1 MQVPAFIFLKKSST
15 ATTSLKFLFLGVVQ
29 RKSKDLYEQRQ
40 LWRLVLIFI
49 ATGIVVFSV
58 FFTYSLAR
66 QIEKDEKEKVE
77 AMASAYRT
85 LVLSTDEAA
94 IEEALNLIRKNDKI
108 PVIWT
113 TAEGELY
120 DFKNIDSASILG
132 NSREQYQYLLRL
144 MNKNQVVPIQLEE
157 DQPPQLL
164 YYEASDLLKRVRIYP
179 YLLVGL
185 VALFLLIAFLA
196 FSFSRTAEQNQLWVG
211 MAKETAHQ
219 LGTPLSSL
227 SAWLDILEDK
237 LTDDE
242 GIMIKEELR
251 KDLLR
256 LELVADRFSKIG
268 SKPALEELS
277 LAPIIGKSASYMQ
290 QRASRAVQISLTDL
304 SDGDDTAMF
313 NPPLFEW
320 VLENLIKNALDAME
334 SSGSI
339 EIILQNQN
347 GWMMIDVKDSGK
359 GIPANKFNAV
369 FEPGYSTKLR
379 GWGLGLTLTKRI
391 IEQYHDGKIFVK
403 ESTPGKGT
411 TFRIQLK
418 KA

>member
-15 ATTSLKFLFLGVVQ
+15 ATTYLKFLFLGVVQ

>member
-1 MQVPAFIFLKKSST
+1 MQASTFIFPKKSSA

-40 LWRLVLIFI
+40 LWRLILIFI

-94 IEEALNLIRKNDKI
+94 IEEALSLIRKNDKI

-113 TAEGELY
+113 SAEGELY

-132 NSREQYQYLLRL
+132 NSRQQYQYLLRL

-157 DQPPQLL
+157 DEPPQLL
-164 YYEASDLLKRVRIYP
+164 YYEASDLLRRVRIYP
-179 YLLVGL
+179 YLLIGL

-237 LTDDE
+237 LTDEE
-242 GIMIKEELR
+242 GVMIKEELR

-268 SKPALEELS
+268 SKPALEELPI
-277 LAPIIGKSASYMQ
+277 APIISKSASYMQ
-290 QRASRAVQISLTDL
+290 QRASREVQIFLTDL
-304 SDGDDTAMF
+304 SDGDDTAML

-334 SSGSI
+334 STGSI

-403 ESTPGKGT
+403 ESAQGRGT